1 MSHQAILAILSGSEA
16 LQAAVNAMQLGSLFA
31 LYALGVALIFG
42 IMRLINFAHGEFI
55 MLGALLLLFING
67 WPLGV
72 QVILV
77 LFAIVCVALVSERI
91 VFRPL
96 RSVSPLTMLVAS
108 FALSIALQSVALL
121 IVGVRPRG
129 AQIATAFDGFW
140 NVGSVG
146 ISQLSVATIVMTAI
160 LLVAL
165 TAFLGKH
172 PVGVQM
178 RAAAVDFNMARLVG
192 VKANTVI
199 GMAFALSGFLAGMAA
214 LLLVAQTGTF
224 EVDMGLNPVLFG
236 FIATVLGGM
245 GSLVGAALGGY
256 ILGGA
261 STALQVG
268 LPLELKGFRDA
279 FLFGGVLIFMVFRPG
294 GLIKAFSERTRV

>member
-1 MSHQAILAILSGSEA
+1 MTLDMTVFVISGSEA
-16 LQAAVNAMQLGSLFA
+16 LQAAVNALQLGSLFA

-55 MLGALLLLFING
+55 MLGALLLVYING

-72 QVILV
+72 QVPLV
-77 LFAIVCVALVSERI
+77 LIAVVGVALVAERV

-96 RSVSPLTMLVAS
+96 RSVSPVTMLVAS
-108 FALSIALQSVALL
+108 FALAIALQSVALL
-121 IVGVRPRG
+121 IAGVRPRG

-140 NVGSVG
+140 TVGSVG
-146 ISQLSVATIVMTAI
+146 ISRLSVATIAMTAI

-165 TAFLGKH
+165 TGFLARH
-172 PVGVQM
+172 RVGVQM

-224 EVDMGLNPVLFG
+224 EVTMGLNPVLFG

-261 STALQVG
+261 STALQIG

-279 FLFGGVLIFMVFRPG
+279 FLFGGVLIFMVFRPA
-294 GLIKAFSERTRV
+294 GLIKAFSERARI